1 MLSYILPGTRQ
12 TMAMDRDR
20 DDSHLVDP
28 NAGLERAIIEEF
40 IRTRG
45 YDPARLQELP
55 EELRRRVQCDASTH
69 AAARLAEMEARA
81 HYVHEL
87 HGDK

>member
-1 MLSYILPGTRQ
+1 
-12 TMAMDRDR
+12 MAMDRA
-20 DDSHLVDP
+20 DSHFVDP
-28 NAGLERAIIEEF
+28 SAALERKLIEEF

-45 YDPARLQELP
+45 YDPARLQDLP
-55 EELRRRVQCDASTH
+55 EEVRRRVLSDASTH

>member
-1 MLSYILPGTRQ
+1 MSIDPDG
-12 TMAMDRDR
+12 
-20 DDSHLVDP
+20 SHISDP
-28 NAGLERAIIEEF
+28 NAGLERAMIEEY
-40 IRTRG
+40 IRRRG
-45 YDPARLQELP
+45 YDPATLQQLP
-55 EELRRRVQCDASTH
+55 EDLRVRVQAEASTH

>member
-1 MLSYILPGTRQ
+1 MSNSRDGTPI
-12 TMAMDRDR
+12 A
-20 DDSHLVDP
+20 DP

-45 YDPARLQELP
+45 YDPARLNDLP
-55 EELRRRVQCDASTH
+55 EDVRVRVQREAATH
-69 AAARLAEMEARA
+69 AAARLSEMEARA

-87 HGDK
+87 HGEK

>member
-1 MLSYILPGTRQ
+1 MLAYTLLRTRQ
-12 TMAMDRDR
+12 TMAMDRDG
-20 DDSHLVDP
+20 SHMVDP
-28 NAGLERAIIEEF
+28 NAGLERAMIEEF
-40 IRTRG
+40 IRTQG
-45 YDPARLQELP
+45 YDPARLQDLP
-55 EELRRRVQCDASTH
+55 EELRRRVQREASTH

>member
-1 MLSYILPGTRQ
+1 
-12 TMAMDRDR
+12 MAMDRDG
-20 DDSHLVDP
+20 SHMVDP
-28 NAGLERAIIEEF
+28 NAGLERAMIEEF
-40 IRTRG
+40 IRKQG
-45 YDPARLQELP
+45 YDPARLQDLP
-55 EELRRRVQCDASTH
+55 EELRRRVQREASTH

>member
-1 MLSYILPGTRQ
+1 
-12 TMAMDRDR
+12 MAMDRA
-20 DDSHLVDP
+20 DSHLVDP
-28 NAGLERAIIEEF
+28 NAGLERAMIEEF

-45 YDPARLQELP
+45 YDPARLQDLP
-55 EELRRRVQCDASTH
+55 EELRRRVQSDASTH

-87 HGDK
+87 HAGK

>member
-1 MLSYILPGTRQ
+1 MI
-12 TMAMDRDR
+12 MDPDE
-20 DDSHLVDP
+20 SHIADP
-28 NAGLERAIIEEF
+28 NAGLERSIIDEF

-45 YDPARLQELP
+45 YDPAALQELP
-55 EELRRRVQCDASTH
+55 EDVRVRVQAEASTH

-81 HYVHEL
+81 HYVHDL

>member
-1 MLSYILPGTRQ
+1 MSTDP
-12 TMAMDRDR
+12 
-20 DDSHLVDP
+20 DSWHIADA
-28 NAGLERAIIEEF
+28 NAGLERAMIEEY

-45 YDPARLQELP
+45 YDPAALQQLP
-55 EELRRRVQCDASTH
+55 EDLRGRIQAEASTH

-87 HGDK
+87 HGDR

>member
-1 MLSYILPGTRQ
+1 MILEPD
-12 TMAMDRDR
+12 AA
-20 DDSHLVDP
+20 HLADP
-28 NAGLERAIIEEF
+28 NARLERSFIDEF
-40 IRTRG
+40 IRRRG
-45 YDPARLQELP
+45 YDPAALQQLP
-55 EELRRRVQCDASTH
+55 EDVRVRVQAEASTH

>member
-1 MLSYILPGTRQ
+1 M
-12 TMAMDRDR
+12 TMDADG
-20 DDSHLVDP
+20 SHLTDP
-28 NAGLERAIIEEF
+28 NAVLERAIIEDF
-40 IRTRG
+40 IRARG

-55 EELRRRVQCDASTH
+55 EAVRRQLQSEASTH

-87 HGDK
+87 HGDREAARNQSHT